1 MLGLGGFT
9 LGGED
14 FNAGSLKTQLVEG
27 FFLEAC
33 HDVVVVIRVTG
44 EVRIVDV

>member
-1 MLGLGGFT
+1 MLGLARFT